1 MRISDWSSDVCS
13 SDLHSVDDV
22 EGHPLGGRPDQTQ
35 QIATAFLNHL
45 IGEMDMLRTR
55 VDVTIDALH
64 QPVMERRP
72 ARRAVC
78 KCPDLG
84 YHIVY
89 MAHAL
94 LGRGD
99 LPNRRSEE
107 HTSELQSLMRI
118 SYDVFCLKKNKMTD
132 EEK

>member
-13 SDLHSVDDV
+13 SDLLRDHSVDDV

-64 QPVMERRP
+64 QPVMER
-72 ARRAVC
+72 
-78 KCPDLG
+78 
-84 YHIVY
+84 
-89 MAHAL
+89 
-94 LGRGD
+94 
-99 LPNRRSEE
+99 SEE

-118 SYDVFCLKKNKMTD
+118 SYAVFCLKKKTTPRRRNK
-132 EEK
+132 

>member
-78 KCPDLG
+78 
-84 YHIVY
+84 
-89 MAHAL
+89 
-94 LGRGD
+94 
-99 LPNRRSEE
+99 RSEE
-107 HTSELQSLMRI
+107 HTSELQSLMRN
-118 SYDVFCLKKNKMTD
+118 SYAVFCLKKKTKHKRKVRPGKTQSNLTVSQCHI
-132 EEK
+132 